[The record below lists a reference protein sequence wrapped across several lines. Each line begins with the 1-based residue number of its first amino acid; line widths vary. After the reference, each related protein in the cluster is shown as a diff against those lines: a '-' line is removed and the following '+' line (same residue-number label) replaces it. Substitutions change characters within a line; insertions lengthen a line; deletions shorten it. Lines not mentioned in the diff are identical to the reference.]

1 MAKKSTALSAQG
13 TRTKKN
19 AKSIPDSKIDYSDI
33 PELTDEQLE
42 GMKRMGR
49 PLLGQKP
56 RHLIAIRVD
65 PAVLE
70 KIKKRADADGK
81 GYQTLINE
89 ILGEYVKRKVA

>member
-1 MAKKSTALSAQG
+1 MRG
-13 TRTKKN
+13 TRTKKS

-33 PELTDEQLE
+33 PALTDEQLE

-49 PLLGQKP
+49 PLLGEKP

-70 KIKKRADADGK
+70 KIKRRADKDGK
-81 GYQTLINE
+81 GYQSLINE